1 MKTYRRCTRPL
12 AGFAGLLLV
21 IVVIGCSAAD
31 GPPEEFPPVRFGMS
45 ADSVKRAVAKQ
56 GGRIEAESAHSF
68 LVVERDRRIEQ
79 EVFFFYRDGLA
90 AYTVRYAEEASS
102 GNFRRLA
109 RRYTLAYGEPVEE
122 RYDDWVMRAAWRM
135 EEDRGRL
142 LLSGFVGGRGVESPL
157 MARIEDPSVMPRLL
171 RALEEEGAAGGLSD

>member
-1 MKTYRRCTRPL
+1 MAGL
-12 AGFAGLLLV
+12 AGLV
-21 IVVIGCSAAD
+21 LGILAIGCSAAD
-31 GPPEEFPPVRFGMS
+31 GPPEEFPPVHFGMT
-45 ADSVKRAVAKQ
+45 ADSVRRAVAKQ
-56 GGRIEAESAHSF
+56 GGRVEAESAHSF

-79 EVFFFYRDGLA
+79 EVFFFYRERLA

-109 RRYTLAYGEPVEE
+109 RRYTLAYGEPIEE

-142 LLSGFVGGRGVESPL
+142 LLSGFVGGRGTDSPL

-171 RALEEEGAAGGLSD
+171 RLLEEEGAGNDLAD